1 VRRTA
6 KCKGDHRLMSDL
18 NMYKDLIAL
27 SMCQLSEL
35 PLPIVAPDN
44 QGRVVFL
51 CSKWNNMVILCRMHE
66 ILIIYVMSRHVD
78 AVSYV
83 LGMT

>member
-1 VRRTA
+1 
-6 KCKGDHRLMSDL
+6 MSDL
-18 NMYKDLIAL
+18 SMYKDLIAL

-44 QGRVVFL
+44 QGHVVFL
-51 CSKWNNMVILCRMHE
+51 YSKWNNMVIICRMHE
-66 ILIIYVMSRHVD
+66 ILIICVISTHMN
-78 AVSYV
+78 AVSNV

>member
-1 VRRTA
+1 
-6 KCKGDHRLMSDL
+6 MSDL

-35 PLPIVAPDN
+35 PLPIVASNN
-44 QGRVVFL
+44 QGHVVFL
-51 CSKWNNMVILCRMHE
+51 YSKWNNMVIIYRMHE
-66 ILIIYVMSRHVD
+66 MLIICIISRHVD
-78 AVSYV
+78 AVSNV